1 MLSNVETYNITV
13 LLGLVWTD
21 GGLCVVCVW
30 HMSLYLVV
38 DIDDC
43 VGVDCGAGTCVDG
56 VNTQT
61 CDCDVGFTGDNCQTS
76 KLYN

>member
-1 MLSNVETYNITV
+1 MLVKLF
-13 LLGLVWTD
+13 LLQRFCAVI
-21 GGLCVVCVW
+21 
-30 HMSLYLVV
+30 

-76 KLYN
+76 KLYNNGVFYVHNI